1 MMLRLKELR
10 KEKGITLKELSQTL
24 KERYNLIVSDGQLSN
39 YENEKRRPR
48 DETIW
53 NDIADYFGV
62 WVPYLLGNSKIRTE
76 EQAEKLAENISEL
89 NSSLANRSWEHKL
102 GTIDELENQL
112 LFYFRELPDT
122 YKKFALKSVENIFI
136 LKEENDDKGGK

>member
-1 MMLRLKELR
+1 MLRLKELR
-10 KEKGITLKELSQTL
+10 TKKGISLNKLSKELEKKYGL
-24 KERYNLIVSDGQLSN
+24 VVSDSQLSF

-122 YKKFALKSVENIFI
+122 YKKFALKSIENIFI